1 MFKELG
7 QIMGLAKQ
15 LPKIKE
21 EMDRLQQRLA
31 QVSAEGDAGAG
42 MVKVRVNG
50 KQEVVACTISDE
62 AFKAGDRE
70 VLEEM
75 VRGAVNQALD
85 RVRKLAA
92 EETSRMAANLG
103 LPLGMGLP
111 GMPAGLA
118 GLTGGEEEG

>member
-7 QIMGLAKQ
+7 QMAGLLKQ

-21 EMDRLQQRLA
+21 EVARLQQRLA
-31 QVSAEGDAGAG
+31 EISAEGDAGAG

-50 KQEVVACTISDE
+50 KQEVIACAISEE
-62 AFKAGDRE
+62 AKAGDRE

-75 VRGAVNQALD
+75 VRGAVNQALG
-85 RVRKLAA
+85 RARQLAA
-92 EETSRMAANLG
+92 EETQKMGNNLG

-111 GMPAGLA
+111 GLGDLGSA
-118 GLTGGEEEG
+118 EGQG

>member
-50 KQEVVACTISDE
+50 KQEVVACAISDE
-62 AFKAGDRE
+62 ALKGDRE

-75 VRGAVNQALD
+75 VRGAVNQALE
-85 RVRKLAA
+85 RARQLAA
-92 EETSRMAANLG
+92 EETRKMATDLG
-103 LPLGMGLP
+103 LPVAP
-111 GMPAGLA
+111 GA
-118 GLTGGEEEG
+118 